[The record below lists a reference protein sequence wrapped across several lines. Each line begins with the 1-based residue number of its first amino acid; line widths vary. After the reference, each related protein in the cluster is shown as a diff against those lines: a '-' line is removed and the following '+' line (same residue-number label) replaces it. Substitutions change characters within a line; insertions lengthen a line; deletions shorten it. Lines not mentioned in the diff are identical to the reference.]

1 LAATSAAFE
10 GIGPQNP
17 AHPVKIGLAEF
28 LQVVVPESQK
38 EFHRRGGKN
47 LPRAGEVSDYL

>member
-28 LQVVVPESQK
+28 LQVVVPARERK
-38 EFHRRGGKN
+38 FHRRGGKN
-47 LPRAGEVSDYL
+47 LPRAAEVSDYL